1 MARGMFEGWANYYVL
16 LGTSAGALIGV
27 MALVA
32 TLTSGGG
39 DPSGA
44 LRGQRLFLTPIVFHL
59 AEVLTLSAVILA
71 AHVDTRLQLG
81 LMGGLAL
88 FGLGFCIVVGVQIA
102 APTTQTSHWSD
113 FWCYGAAPAIASL
126 LLCAALAW
134 AWLGLRD
141 AAPLVALGMLILL
154 LTAIRNAWDLVTWLA
169 PRRPAATRPAALP
182 DKPDT

>member
-1 MARGMFEGWANYYVL
+1 MFDGWSNYYVL

-32 TLTSGGG
+32 TLTAASG
-39 DPSGA
+39 DPSRA

-59 AEVLTLSAVILA
+59 AEVLTLSAVVLA
-71 AHVDTRLQLG
+71 VHVDTRLQLG

-88 FGLGFCIVVGVQIA
+88 YGLGFSIVISVQIA
-102 APTTQTSHWSD
+102 APSTQTSHWSD
-113 FWCYGAAPAIASL
+113 FWCYGAAPAIAGL
-126 LLCAALAW
+126 LLCAALMW

-141 AAPLVALGMLILL
+141 AAPLVALGMLVLL

-169 PRRPAATRPAALP
+169 PRRPNTAPSAKESDSP
-182 DKPDT
+182 